1 MATVYSGQ
9 RWNGE
14 GSCYWRIRVDYSDNS
29 ANVYVD
35 VGPSGWSIW
44 LRFTSGNNTFTKNAT
59 TYYASNNGKSANL
72 LGTLSISPYSATTVY
87 QTCSGST
94 WGGNVMVNQVL
105 QYLSSILP
113 QVLLILVQ

>member
-44 LRFTSGNNTFTKNAT
+44 LRFTSGNNTFTKM
-59 TYYASNNGKSANL
+59 L
-72 LGTLSISPYSATTVY
+72 
-87 QTCSGST
+87 
-94 WGGNVMVNQVL
+94 
-105 QYLSSILP
+105 
-113 QVLLILVQ
+113 LLIMLVIMEKVQIF